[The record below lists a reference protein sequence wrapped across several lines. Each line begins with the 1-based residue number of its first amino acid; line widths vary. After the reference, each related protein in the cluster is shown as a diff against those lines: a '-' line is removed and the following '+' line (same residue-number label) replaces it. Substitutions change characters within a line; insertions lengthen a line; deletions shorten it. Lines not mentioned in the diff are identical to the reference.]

1 MIPSSS
7 LQVSKLLIACG
18 AIVSFALGSS
28 AQTRTAPTTP
38 QIGSPNTVTADPA
51 VPRPKT
57 QPCTVPLFS
66 NFTFDNNFNLNP
78 FQYTPP
84 AECPGPWEK
93 VVFQADITVP
103 AGRQFD
109 RTANVWIG
117 GVNVYFG
124 TTSEPQATITRSW
137 HVESDVTDYSSV
149 FAVPQPGS
157 IYLGNTVDSTYT
169 SILSANASLEFYPLV
184 HHHPAPRTADIVL
197 PLSSGPNGGSVYLN
211 TPSDQN
217 VLTFVP
223 PTNIERAYLDVIAQ
237 SQIGDEFWYT
247 CVPNS
252 VTAELETCGST
263 AFREVEITVDGQPA
277 GVAPVYPWIYT
288 GGIDPYLWRP
298 IPGVETLNFSPYRV
312 DLTPFAGVLS
322 DGNQH
327 QVAFSVFNNGNFWA
341 TAGALLLYLDPASTE
356 VTGKVTEN
364 TIGTPQPSVTLNL
377 SPAPDGSVT
386 GTVAVTSS
394 RQFEIAGF
402 VKTSHGEVRTEIRQT
417 IDFSSVQ
424 TFDVNASSPT
434 GLPDIQNV
442 NQKTTISSLT
452 SRHGE
457 GREENTFVH
466 ADYPLLLNFSLVAN
480 PDGTFSQT
488 TSVNQQLTREE
499 LGTIGDHPVRFSFLS
514 ESATPQDTLLFDSS
528 FNLTGTQGQSSKEKY
543 FYTNSEGTCYSRSI
557 RAANGLLTAV
567 DDGDGCERH

>member
-1 MIPSSS
+1 MIPFSS

-28 AQTRTAPTTP
+28 AQTRTAPSTP

-157 IYLGNTVDSTYT
+157 IYLGNTVDATFT

-217 VLTFVP
+217 ALTFVP

-288 GGIDPYLWRP
+288 GGIDPYLWIP
-298 IPGVETLNFSPYRV
+298 IPGVQTLNFKPYRV
-312 DLTPFAGVLS
+312 NLTPFASLLDDGQPHTIALS
-322 DGNQH
+322 VYNSDNY
-327 QVAFSVFNNGNFWA
+327 FSA
-341 TAGALLLYLDPASTE
+341 TASLLLYLDSGSTQIS
-356 VTGKVTEN
+356 G
-364 TIGTPQPSVTLNL
+364 
-377 SPAPDGSVT
+377 
-386 GTVAVTSS
+386 AVTSNTLTPPNPTVVEKINTLKNGNIGGS
-394 RQFEIAGF
+394 VS
-402 VKTSHGEVRTEIRQT
+402 VKSSHNFQ
-417 IDFSSVQ
+417 
-424 TFDVNASSPT
+424 
-434 GLPDIQNV
+434 
-442 NQKTTISSLT
+442 IS
-452 SRHGE
+452 G
-457 GREENTFVH
+457 
-466 ADYPLLLNFSLVAN
+466 Y
-480 PDGTFSQT
+480 
-488 TSVNQQLTREE
+488 
-499 LGTIGDHPVRFSFLS
+499 
-514 ESATPQDTLLFDSS
+514 
-528 FNLTGTQGQSSKEKY
+528 
-543 FYTNSEGTCYSRSI
+543 
-557 RAANGLLTAV
+557 
-567 DDGDGCERH
+567 

>member
-1 MIPSSS
+1 MIPFSS
-7 LQVSKLLIACG
+7 LQGSKLLIACG

-28 AQTRTAPTTP
+28 AQTRTAPSTP

-184 HHHPAPRTADIVL
+184 HPHSAPRTADIVL

-217 VLTFVP
+217 ALTFVP

-252 VTAELETCGST
+252 VWRNWRPAGRPLSAKWRSPLTDSPQGLRPSIPGST
-263 AFREVEITVDGQPA
+263 PEGSIPTS
-277 GVAPVYPWIYT
+277 
-288 GGIDPYLWRP
+288 GGRSPEWRRSISLP
-298 IPGVETLNFSPYRV
+298 T
-312 DLTPFAGVLS
+312 
-322 DGNQH
+322 
-327 QVAFSVFNNGNFWA
+327 
-341 TAGALLLYLDPASTE
+341 AST
-356 VTGKVTEN
+356 
-364 TIGTPQPSVTLNL
+364 
-377 SPAPDGSVT
+377 
-386 GTVAVTSS
+386 
-394 RQFEIAGF
+394 
-402 VKTSHGEVRTEIRQT
+402 
-417 IDFSSVQ
+417 
-424 TFDVNASSPT
+424 
-434 GLPDIQNV
+434 
-442 NQKTTISSLT
+442 
-452 SRHGE
+452 
-457 GREENTFVH
+457 
-466 ADYPLLLNFSLVAN
+466 
-480 PDGTFSQT
+480 
-488 TSVNQQLTREE
+488 
-499 LGTIGDHPVRFSFLS
+499 
-514 ESATPQDTLLFDSS
+514 
-528 FNLTGTQGQSSKEKY
+528 
-543 FYTNSEGTCYSRSI
+543 
-557 RAANGLLTAV
+557 
-567 DDGDGCERH
+567 